1 MTLGLL
7 LCVGLLVLLV
17 PNRMTA
23 PLQIISADGAR
34 GGWRLTLLFIF
45 ILIALLALT
54 NAS

>member
-1 MTLGLL
+1 MELGLL
-7 LCVGLLVLLV
+7 LCIGLLVLLAPERAIASV
-17 PNRMTA
+17 QVINRSG
-23 PLQIISADGAR
+23 PR

>member
-1 MTLGLL
+1 MELGLL
-7 LCVGLLVLLV
+7 LCIGLLVLLM
-17 PNRMTA
+17 PQRTTA
-23 PLQIISADGAR
+23 SIQLIAHTGAR